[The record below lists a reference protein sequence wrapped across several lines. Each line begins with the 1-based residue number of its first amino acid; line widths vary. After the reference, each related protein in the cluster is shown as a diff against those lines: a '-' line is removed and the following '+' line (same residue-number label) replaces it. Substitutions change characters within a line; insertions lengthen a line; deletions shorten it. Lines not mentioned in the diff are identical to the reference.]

1 MCLDSLIVLVRSAM
15 AAGSV
20 PSGGVEKHSNVDS
33 NVFICW
39 DNSNI
44 FYEAQNVAEE
54 VEGEVMDVRSRIR
67 IDFHN
72 LLYLARESRTL
83 VRGVVAWSIPPEL
96 DVLWAAM
103 EAEGVRVDRFD
114 RGRASAREQEV
125 PDVFLQYQMLNDS
138 IRETPGTMVL
148 LTGDG
153 AGYVEGKGF
162 RFTFE
167 SVKMLGWKVEV
178 LSWVNSCN
186 VQCTPPSVG
195 PIEWVIFCTC
205 SILQRDHLDCAIQQ
219 GARSKW
225 EACCSHTA
233 VEKKMVHETSGGGV
247 ATLRNLGSQPRDRT
261 SSLGSSQNPSVDNP
275 SPHTLYCTHSSIVC
289 SV

>member
-1 MCLDSLIVLVRSAM
+1 M

-20 PSGGVEKHSNVDS
+20 PSGAVGKHSNVDS
-33 NVFICW
+33 NVFIYW

-54 VEGEVMDVRSRIR
+54 VEGEVMDVRRRIR

-83 VRGVVAWSIPPEL
+83 VRGVVAGSA
-96 DVLWAAM
+96 LWVAM

-125 PDVFLQYQMLNDS
+125 PDVLLQYQMLNDS

-162 RFTFE
+162 RFTLE
-167 SVKMLGWKVEV
+167 SVKMLGWKVKV

-186 VQCTPPSVG
+186 ARLRQWAQQNGSFFALDPFYKGITFIVPSNKEPGASGRLAAPIQLWRKRRFTKPP
-195 PIEWVIFCTC
+195 E
-205 SILQRDHLDCAIQQ
+205 
-219 GARSKW
+219 
-225 EACCSHTA
+225 E
-233 VEKKMVHETSGGGV
+233 E
-247 ATLRNLGSQPRDRT
+247 
-261 SSLGSSQNPSVDNP
+261 
-275 SPHTLYCTHSSIVC
+275 
-289 SV
+289 